1 VLALRIEDSSSAL
14 CQRKH
19 RKVFRENFDM
29 SAVNKLRNTRT
40 QLNYSI
46 NVLRRDA
53 ILEEEFLRLDKTG
66 FFVTWSGTCCA
77 PLGVRESRKK
87 LLKVLALPLRTC
99 LLAWGFLTGLPIF
112 NFRSHGGNSNSDSL
126 SEPSF

>member
-29 SAVNKLRNTRT
+29 SAVNKLRNART

-46 NVLRRDA
+46 NVLRRDS
-53 ILEEEFLRLDKTG
+53 IIEEEFLRLDKTG
-66 FFVTWSGTCCA
+66 FFVTWSGYCA
-77 PLGVRESRKK
+77 PFGVRESRKK

-99 LLAWGFLTGLPIF
+99 LLARGFLTGLPIF
-112 NFRSHGGNSNSDSL
+112 NFCSHGRNSNSDSL